1 MAHSAGPWPPHLGSD
16 CGRAFLLNCGLS
28 ERPELLN
35 QQKDDFAPNNAKLLE
50 FIGFWRKKL
59 NSLWNLVRLADG
71 TGPTSGAWEGVVG
84 VLSLH

>member
-1 MAHSAGPWPPHLGSD
+1 
-16 CGRAFLLNCGLS
+16 LNCGLS
-28 ERPELLN
+28 ERPELLSR
-35 QQKDDFAPNNAKLLE
+35 QKDDFAPNNAKLLE